1 VVPAF
6 ALLPADDAFPATL
19 VLFIVELRLFDFV
32 FFEDFFDG
40 FLGAFF
46 AAAVFLAVF
55 LAFFA
60 ARVLFFVRFF
70 SADALAARA
79 RGDLRTFFALR
90 FLTVFFLAF
99 ATTNSSIA

>member
-1 VVPAF
+1 
-6 ALLPADDAFPATL
+6 
-19 VLFIVELRLFDFV
+19 LFIVELRLFDFV
-32 FFEDFFDG
+32 FFVDFFDD

-46 AAAVFLAVF
+46 AAAVFFAVF

-60 ARVLFFVRFF
+60 ARVLFFVR
-70 SADALAARA
+70 A
-79 RGDLRTFFALR
+79 RGDLRALLALR